1 MTEDILTFTRNGLL
15 AELSPKHSDVAIR
28 VGQEPSR
35 VGNNFLWLHGAYQMD
50 GDDARHLNVKPLL
63 KALVITA
70 VSEPLSMT
78 KNLVG
83 EVVLFEDDET
93 VVNGVH
99 TGYFNYD
106 LADWLNPYEQRTY
119 FVTVSLGRFISNTVC
134 VEVQPIPFTE

>member
-1 MTEDILTFTRNGLL
+1 MTEDVLTFTHNGML
-15 AELSPKHSDVAIR
+15 ADLTPSQSDVAIS

-35 VGNNFLWLHGAYQMD
+35 IGNNRLWLHGAYQIE
-50 GDDARHLNVKPLL
+50 GDDARRFNVQPLL

-70 VSEPLSMT
+70 VTDNTNVT

-106 LADWLNPYEQRTY
+106 LTDWLNMYERRKY
-119 FVTVSLGRFISNTVC
+119 YITVSLGHFISNTLE
-134 VEVQPIPFTE
+134 VEVNPAPFSE